1 MGEMS
6 RGVLSEKIGVNGE
19 TIRYYEKVGLMPEPE
34 RAGNGYRI
42 YSEVHVLPPNVKP
55 LG

>member
-6 RGVLSEKIGVNGE
+6 RGVLSEKTGVNGE